1 MKLASIVLS
10 TTGPVAA
17 AGIGFFVAGLVVLAG
32 EGSVSGRGCGVAL
45 G

>member
-10 TTGPVAA
+10 TVGPVGA
-17 AGIGFFVAGLVVLAG
+17 AGIGLFVAGLVVLLR
-32 EGSVSGRGCGVAL
+32 EGSVSGRGCGVAQ